1 MANLKYLRAA
11 LVAVGLIFIFRIY
24 TLTIVWPSGWSWH
37 TGGHSDY
44 LQMILGVYATLG
56 VFLLLA
62 ARDPLANLSLIWF
75 TVWSSVVHAAIMGVQ
90 SLVNTHNMPHLWGD
104 VSALFIVAG
113 ILAALTRGAQASSK
127 ESGMS
132 SAGSAGLRQT
142 RFVGESARVTRTG
155 T

>member
-1 MANLKYLRAA
+1 MANLKYLKAA
-11 LVAVGLIFIFRIY
+11 LVAVGLIFIFGIY

-75 TVWSSVVHAAIMGVQ
+75 TVWSSVVHAAIMGVN
-90 SLVNTHNMPHLWGD
+90 SLLNTHNMPHLWGD
-104 VSALFIVAG
+104 VLALFAVAG
-113 ILAALTRGAQASSK
+113 LLAAVTQRAQTSSRKSGLDTTERVIPVQKRFAGEGARA
-127 ESGMS
+127 
-132 SAGSAGLRQT
+132 
-142 RFVGESARVTRTG
+142 TRTG